1 MDALTILFA
10 LTIIGG
16 GGALGWR
23 MWALEQRM
31 NLTQQNT
38 EEKLDEQR
46 QTSRSSLVALHHTLA
61 SLEAGTQALLSTQP
75 QLGGRIALHS
85 AIAKSESILDRS
97 ITSSA
102 ELKEGGKSLI
112 SAVRD
117 LIGTIGGDG
126 KLEQI
131 PEGDVGLSTLS
142 RRLFIVLEKCG
153 LGPVDLALNGLECK
167 RLGALA
173 YSVGELNWAIKSY
186 ECANLKSPGDTY
198 CLEILE
204 QLSLQTGD
212 TGARRH
218 WLEERLL
225 ISPDDPELLR
235 AHAYLMV
242 KLDDDAA
249 ERDIRRLEA
258 LGIDTP
264 ADRSL
269 LSGLRSRAGA
279 KDEALQSLD
288 DALEEDPTRSG
299 DWSSKAR
306 IHLELGEH
314 DEALIASEA
323 CLSLD
328 RQNGDAWAIKAQVLK
343 DRPSEAKAALKA
355 AVHAV
360 ALAAGGTELILLKSD
375 LLAATG
381 KSEEGR
387 DSLISALEKN
397 PTDSTLRAAMAA
409 MSLQKGDLEEAGE
422 LLRGTPLEAM
432 DEPLIH
438 IQWGR
443 LHLASA
449 DLQRDGTGDTDMR
462 LLLVAKESFDEAVR
476 LNREHGIAWLGLARI
491 QRLLKDK
498 EAATLSLSRASR
510 LLEEDQPAYSTE
522 AALLALDN
530 DDIAEAERLI
540 ENASIHDNRSATIP
554 YIKGNIASARGRF
567 EVARSFYSET
577 LAIEPN
583 HSRAMLN
590 RAACSMALDEAH
602 LSLDD
607 CNSLLERA
615 PGLLLARLR
624 RAEASMHLT
633 EWDEAIKDLEAVL
646 ENNSKHSH
654 ALTRLAACQIALGR
668 PELAEAPLN
677 EALRVDS
684 GNAEA
689 WYQRGLLYMEW
700 ERIDASIAD
709 FQKAAKANPTHLQ
722 SRLHIAAS
730 LHGAGRWEEA
740 VDAWK
745 EVLELEPENSVA
757 RRRHDQAENFLSA
770 PIEMSE

>member
-16 GGALGWR
+16 GSALGWR
-23 MWALEQRM
+23 MWTLEQRM
-31 NLTQQNT
+31 ILTHEQT
-38 EEKLDEQR
+38 EKKLDEQR
-46 QTSRSSLVALHHTLA
+46 LTSRSSLVALHHTLA
-61 SLEAGTQALLSTQP
+61 SLEAGAQALLSTQP
-75 QLGGRIALHS
+75 QLEGRIALHS
-85 AIAKSESILDRS
+85 SIAKSESILDRS
-97 ITSSA
+97 IINPA
-102 ELKEGGKSLI
+102 ELKEGGRSLI

-117 LIGTIGGDG
+117 LIGTIGGEG
-126 KLEQI
+126 RLNQI

-173 YSVGELNWAIKSY
+173 YSVGEVSWAIKSY
-186 ECANLKSPGDTY
+186 ECANLKSPGELN

-204 QLSLQTGD
+204 QLSLKTGD
-212 TGARRH
+212 TRARRH
-218 WLEERLL
+218 WLEERLV

-235 AHAYLMV
+235 SHAHLMV

-249 ERDIRRLEA
+249 ERDVRRLEA

-288 DALEEDPTRSG
+288 KALEEDPTRSA
-299 DWSSKAR
+299 DWSSKAQ
-306 IHLELGEH
+306 IHLELEEY

-355 AVHAV
+355 AIHAV

-375 LLAATG
+375 LLAANG
-381 KSEEGR
+381 KFEEGR
-387 DSLISALEKN
+387 ESLVSSLERNPADSE
-397 PTDSTLRAAMAA
+397 LRAAMAA
-409 MSLQKGDLEEAGE
+409 MRLQSGDLEGAGE
-422 LLRGTPLEAM
+422 LLRATPLEAM
-432 DEPLIH
+432 GEPFIH

-498 EAATLSLSRASR
+498 EAAALSLSRASR
-510 LLEEDQPAYSTE
+510 LLEEDQPAFSTE

-540 ENASIHDNRSATIP
+540 ENASIHDNRSPTVP

-567 EVARSFYSET
+567 EEARAFYSET
-577 LAIEPN
+577 LAIEPS
-583 HSRAMLN
+583 HTRAMLN

-607 CNSLLERA
+607 CNSLLDRA
-615 PGLLLARLR
+615 PELHLARLR
-624 RAEASMHLT
+624 RAESSMHLT
-633 EWDEAIKDLEAVL
+633 EWDEAINDLEAVL
-646 ENNSKHSH
+646 NINPKHSH
-654 ALTRLAACQIALGR
+654 ALTRLAACQIALGL

-677 EALRVDS
+677 EALRIDN

-700 ERIDASIAD
+700 ERVDAAIAD

-722 SRLHIAAS
+722 SRLHFAAS

-757 RRRHDQAENFLSA
+757 RRRHDQAETFLTA
-770 PIEMSE
+770 PIEISE